1 MSFFF
6 FFFFLIIFLRTQV
19 RNRRTCT
26 RRVHE
31 HDILSES
38 MLNSIC
44 LRAGNTVHVV
54 LFILGEGGGG
64 GRGKGNLHSD
74 CICIG
79 NKNINK

>member
-1 MSFFF
+1 MSFFL
-6 FFFFLIIFLRTQV
+6 FFFLIIFLRTQV

-44 LRAGNTVHVV
+44 SRAGNTVHVV
-54 LFILGEGGGG
+54 LFILGEGGK
-64 GRGKGNLHSD
+64 RKGKFAFRLHLHRE
-74 CICIG
+74 
-79 NKNINK
+79 